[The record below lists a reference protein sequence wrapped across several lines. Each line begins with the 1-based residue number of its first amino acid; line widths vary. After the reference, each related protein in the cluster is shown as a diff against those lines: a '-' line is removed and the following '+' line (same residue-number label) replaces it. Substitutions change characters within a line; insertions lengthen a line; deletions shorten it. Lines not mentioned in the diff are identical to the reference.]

1 LHKRIYMNIKIVILG
16 LSAMLFTAKLLAF
29 NEVIYVAGSK
39 YNITKQSFS
48 GNGSVYTAKIPVS
61 GDYGQQLIFDI
72 DARIS
77 GNGAI
82 DTGFECHKLY
92 PQPGGYFLIGAGNP
106 PDCTY
111 TTVNPSNQFRFIVE
125 MNAYCSSIPIGTD
138 MDNRNALLTAEQ
150 VTAIKNSVNSYG
162 FIVGNPYDTYRSL
175 NLLIDNTL
183 VTHGNCR
190 ELTLEVKGLE
200 QTQISAIDMDI
211 LIGEVF

>member
-1 LHKRIYMNIKIVILG
+1 MNIKILMISL
-16 LSAMLFTAKLLAF
+16 LTMLFTANLQAF
-29 NEVIYVAGSK
+29 DDVIYIAGSK
-39 YNITKQSFS
+39 HSINKQAFS
-48 GNGSVYTAKIPVS
+48 QSGSVYTAKIPVS

-125 MNAYCSSIPIGTD
+125 MNAYCSNIAIGTD

-162 FIVGNPYDTYRSL
+162 FIVGNPYNTYRSL
-175 NLLIDNTL
+175 NLLVDNTL
-183 VTHGNCR
+183 VTNGNCQ
-190 ELTLEVKGLE
+190 ELTIEVKGLE
-200 QTQISAIDMDI
+200 QTHIGTIDMDI

>member
-1 LHKRIYMNIKIVILG
+1 MNIKILITSL
-16 LSAMLFTAKLLAF
+16 LTMLFAANLQAF
-29 NEVIYVAGSK
+29 DDVIYIAGSK
-39 YNITKQSFS
+39 HTITKQAFS
-48 GNGSVYTAKIPVS
+48 QSGSVYTAKIPVS

-125 MNAYCSSIPIGTD
+125 MNAYCSNIAIGTD

-162 FIVGNPYDTYRSL
+162 FIVGNPYNTYRSL
-175 NLLIDNTL
+175 NLLVDNTL
-183 VTHGNCR
+183 VTNGNCQ
-190 ELTLEVKGLE
+190 ELTIEVKGLE
-200 QTQISAIDMDI
+200 QTHIGTIDMDI